1 MSIFEA
7 LGAAGRATDKN
18 ITDYTSRLTNLQALH
33 DTQVRAEEDRQ
44 NRLAAANVRDV
55 YRNGIGEAGLPEPGA
70 IPAVA
75 APLGAASGVAPA
87 PAAAAK
93 PTPRK
98 SNLPTPSQATENQ
111 SDAESRRLAG
121 KPTPAEAA
129 AAGERPGLKTPALEK
144 AKRDAEM
151 RRYEE
156 LRRLNQSIPV
166 PNQSAAETARL
177 NRSGDPDARPAPADA
192 QFEAFKNAIFGQE
205 SGNGA
210 VDTSKPNYAGALGKG
225 QILQSTFEG
234 LKAQGKIPA
243 NYQWT
248 NPQHNEEAAVAYMR
262 EAWQAAGGNPE
273 LAAAYYYGGPKAI
286 AGGQVATYRDLK
298 NPNAPTTNQYAQ
310 QILQRMGRGVSAVVP
325 SAQAAQP
332 TQPAVQATPQQM
344 EFQAQQFA
352 AAAPQVSQQVQLARM
367 RLQQLN
373 QLMRVTRDVPSLEK
387 LNAEAYQQRATIF
400 EGQLYDAATRAQA
413 GDMGAL
419 SQLAQVVG
427 VPFAQTSQGFV
438 TVAVDPVTGNGRA
451 TSQPM
456 DAGTFAR
463 TLFQRAST
471 TARQAE
477 AAAAAERAKQAA
489 QGARELAVEEVKGRN
504 KLMEVLATSEG
515 RLQDELLKN
524 QLQSEN
530 IANVQTYGIN
540 QDQVVITR
548 KDGRVFLMQPE
559 KVVDG
564 MRSPARLVP
573 VQ

>member
-1 MSIFEA
+1 MNLRDI
-7 LGAAGRATDKN
+7 AAGFGDPYALATQQDAAYRAVRATKE
-18 ITDYTSRLTNLQALH
+18 LQA
-33 DTQVRAEEDRQ
+33 ASEEGRQ
-44 NRLAAANVRDV
+44 NRLAAANVREV

-70 IPAVA
+70 MPTVA
-75 APLGAASGVAPA
+75 APLGAAPGVAPA

-129 AAGERPGLKTPALEK
+129 AAGERPGRATPALEK

-177 NRSGDPDARPAPADA
+177 NRSGDPDARPAQPALGSDVLTPEFFA
-192 QFEAFKNAIFGQE
+192 RQRQVE
-205 SGNGA
+205 SGGDPNAVSPKGA
-210 VDTSKPNYAGALGKG
+210 VGVMQTMPGTLVDPGFGVAPARDRSPAELQRVGEDYMRAMLAKFGNMRDAL
-225 QILQSTFEG
+225 
-234 LKAQGKIPA
+234 
-243 NYQWT
+243 
-248 NPQHNEEAAVAYMR
+248 VAYNWGPGN
-262 EAWQAAGGNPE
+262 AQKWLQAGG
-273 LAAAYYYGGPKAI
+273 
-286 AGGQVATYRDLK
+286 D
-298 NPNAPTTNQYAQ
+298 
-310 QILQRMGRGVSAVVP
+310 VSRLPAETQGYLRKLLGSAVNAVVP

-332 TQPAVQATPQQM
+332 TPPTAQAAPQQL

-427 VPFAQTSQGFV
+427 IPFAQTPQGFV

-477 AAAAAERAKQAA
+477 AAAAQKRAEAQAKT
-489 QGARELAVEEVKGRN
+489 QGEVAVEEAKGRN
-504 KLMEVLATSEG
+504 KLLEVMATSEG
-515 RLQDELLKN
+515 RLQEELLKN